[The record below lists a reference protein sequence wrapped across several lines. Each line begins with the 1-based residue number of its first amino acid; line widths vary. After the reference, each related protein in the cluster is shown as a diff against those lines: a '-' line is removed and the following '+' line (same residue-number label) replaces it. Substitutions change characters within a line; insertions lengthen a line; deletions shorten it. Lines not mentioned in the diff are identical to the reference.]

1 MRKTIAIAKKS
12 NELSNYLTQKI
23 FLVIFGL
30 LAFLLLSFYF
40 YQIQRLI
47 SDSYLLSNA
56 QKELLKTQS
65 QNLTFSQQNIENS
78 SFGKIE
84 QEILALNFVK
94 NDSIKYIPLSSDY
107 LVRAGR

>member
-1 MRKTIAIAKKS
+1 MKTKAIAKKS
-12 NELSNYLTQKI
+12 SELSNFLAQKI
-23 FLVIFGL
+23 FLAIFGL
-30 LAFLLLSFYF
+30 VAFLLLSFYF
-40 YQIQRLI
+40 YQIQELI
-47 SDSYLLSNA
+47 SDSYLLSNS

-78 SFGKIE
+78 SYTKIE

-107 LVRAGR
+107 LVRK